1 MRYHYE
7 CPDVY
12 TTMYGETYICD
23 HPVYDRCTLFGI
35 GDKGLAMIQQ
45 RFDPRDEGDEMDG
58 DRPVADGRDMFESE
72 LQDLVR
78 EAFVDGWSNSHR
90 PIPLLRDE
98 IERYDKRVHELLISY
113 LDIPTGD
120 VGAQDE
126 ASEAKEMETVF
137 DRKDI

>member
-7 CPDVY
+7 RPDVY
-12 TTMYGETYICD
+12 TTMCGETYIRD
-23 HPVYDRCTLFGI
+23 HPVYDRCTLFRI
-35 GDKGLAMIQQ
+35 GGKGLAVMQQ

-58 DRPVADGRDMFESE
+58 DRPVADGRDIFESK
-72 LQDLVR
+72 LQSIVR

-98 IERYDKRVHELLISY
+98 IVRYDKRVHELLISC
-113 LDIPTGD
+113 LDSPTGD
-120 VGAQDE
+120 AGAQDE
-126 ASEAKEMETVF
+126 ASEAREMETVF